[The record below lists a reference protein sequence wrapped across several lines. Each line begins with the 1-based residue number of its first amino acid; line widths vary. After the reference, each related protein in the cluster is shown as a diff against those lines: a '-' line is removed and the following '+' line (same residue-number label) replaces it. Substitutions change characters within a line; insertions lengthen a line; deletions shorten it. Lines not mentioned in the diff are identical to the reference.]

1 MCGPS
6 HKSPGLQPWGSVKEL
21 NIHSLWSLI
30 RIRPDMAA
38 GPALVGEL
46 DTKIGRLLDENL
58 VSAPA
63 RRELEAVRYGI
74 AMARRD

>member
-1 MCGPS
+1 
-6 HKSPGLQPWGSVKEL
+6 L

>member
-1 MCGPS
+1 
-6 HKSPGLQPWGSVKEL
+6 
-21 NIHSLWSLI
+21 
-30 RIRPDMAA
+30 MAA
-38 GPALVGEL
+38 GLALVGEL

-63 RRELEAVRYGI
+63 RRELEAVRCGI